1 MLTFVDNVARTLQSH
16 SHSALRCPPSSPSS
30 PLSTL
35 RSAPFPNIFFAHSSA
50 LAVASLMSPCSS
62 SLFCSSDHVTRAW
75 IRGPVSAS
83 YGELERATIRLQARY
98 SCLIHEKRWDLDS
111 VRLRPQD
118 RVLGKARL
126 AMRFPR
132 HLQLGASASLSP
144 ILPASLAGAWQVLAK
159 IPVSE
164 LQVMV
169 LSTFGLND
177 P

>member
-1 MLTFVDNVARTLQSH
+1 MREHFKVILIPLYDVLLPLLPLH
-16 SHSALRCPPSSPSS
+16 SPLYALHPSQTSSSPIPALLRSPPSCLLALPRFFVLLTTSHELGSED
-30 PLSTL
+30 LSQH
-35 RSAPFPNIFFAHSSA
+35 P
-50 LAVASLMSPCSS
+50 
-62 SLFCSSDHVTRAW
+62 
-75 IRGPVSAS
+75 AS